1 MDAASYMPLVAEG
14 ATATA
19 GGALALFGMTACCGK
34 KAEDDKP
41 VDQKPAY
48 KRPADRR
55 QNTDPNARTRYDTA
69 GDRTNTKIDGSKTQ
83 VEGGDDTKTNKA
95 DKKSGMPGWAIFLI
109 IFAIVAVIGAVVYFV
124 FFTSKDEDEEFDN
137 EL

>member
-19 GGALALFGMTACCGK
+19 CGALALFGMTACCGK

-55 QNTDPNARTRYDTA
+55 QTTDPNARTRYDTA
-69 GDRTNTKIDGSKTQ
+69 GDRTNTKTDGSKTQ

-95 DKKSGMPGWAIFLI
+95 EKKSGMPGWAIFLI
-109 IFAIVAVIGAVVYFV
+109 IFAIVAV
-124 FFTSKDEDEEFDN
+124 
-137 EL
+137 